1 MDHLSKKLAHVIVS
15 FYKVFK
21 KVKHFYKIKFLASIR
36 VYLIIPLNRIKS
48 REYYYIKAIL

>member
-36 VYLIIPLNRIKS
+36 VYLIIPLNRLYKTINDPFLS
-48 REYYYIKAIL
+48 